1 MMSTYD
7 VVDIER
13 TELIARI
20 DEANDRL
27 ASLIRTLETTQK
39 GNRTLRERLVCG
51 DSLRDAFFEAT
62 SVPEELGKFT
72 RDLKE
77 LEHARHRARTAVFA
91 LGLAEGLSIGEMG
104 RLYGFSRQLA
114 QRFAK
119 EARDGLTAAGAPGT
133 PTTSLRTAAWTS

>member
-1 MMSTYD
+1 MMPTFD
-7 VVDIER
+7 VVDTER

-27 ASLIRTLETTQK
+27 ASMIRTLETTQK
-39 GNRTLRERLVCG
+39 GNDALRERLVRG

-62 SVPEELGKFT
+62 SVPEELGKIT
-72 RDLKE
+72 RELKE
-77 LEHARHRARTAVFA
+77 LEQARHRARTAVFA
-91 LGLAEGLSIGEMG
+91 LGLSEGLSIGELG

-119 EARDGLTAAGAPGT
+119 EARDGLNARGASDTA
-133 PTTSLRTAAWTS
+133 TTSLRTAAWTI